1 MDVSVERLAGNQV
14 EMTITV
20 SPADVDSAVQK
31 AVKALAR
38 RVNVPGFRKGKVPRR
53 VLELRLGKD
62 AILAEALEELIPDA
76 YQRAVED
83 SGVHVIDRPVVD
95 DLPELVEGSPY
106 VFKAKVEVLPEVK
119 LGDYRAV
126 RVQKE
131 GVDVSDAD
139 VDRVIEGI
147 RDRLSELVSVDKPA
161 LENGDFA
168 DIDFDGTIDGESR
181 EGLSHKGATLQIGS
195 GTFIPGFEEQLIG
208 MSVGEEREVS
218 VTFPEDY
225 HNEDLAGKQAVFKV
239 KLNDIKE
246 KRLPALDDELAKDAG
261 NYENLDQLR
270 AAVRERLE
278 KEAEARIESE
288 FESKVISEVVDR
300 CDVEIP
306 KVLVDRA
313 VESMVER
320 LKGQLRY
327 RGIDMEQ
334 YLQYRQM
341 TDQQLRD
348 EFVPDAQKQVK
359 TDLVLDAVSEAE
371 GIEVTDEDVDA
382 RLAELAR
389 QFARQPE
396 EMRAL
401 YEKENRVDSL
411 RDSLRV
417 EKTIAKLKEYASMR
431 VVLS

>member
-1 MDVSVERLAGNQV
+1 VDVSVERLAGNQV

-31 AVKALAR
+31 AVKALAG

-53 VLELRLGKD
+53 VLELRLGKE
-62 AILAEALEELIPDA
+62 AILAEALDDLIPDA
-76 YQRAVED
+76 YQRAVEE

-95 DLPELVEGSPY
+95 DLPDLVEGSPY

-119 LGDYRAV
+119 LGDYKAV

-131 GVDVSDAD
+131 GVDVSEAD
-139 VDRVIEGI
+139 VDHAIEGI

-161 LENGDFA
+161 LEDGDFA
-168 DIDFDGTIDGESR
+168 DINFDGTIDGESR
-181 EGLSHKGATLQIGS
+181 EGLSHKGATLQVGG

-208 MSVGEEREVS
+208 MAVGDEREVS
-218 VTFPEDY
+218 VTFPDDY
-225 HNEDLAGKQAVFKV
+225 HNEDLAGKPAVFKV

-246 KRLPALDDELAKDAG
+246 KRRPALDDELAKDAG

-270 AAVRERLE
+270 SAVRERLE
-278 KEAEARIESE
+278 KEAEARVESE
-288 FESKVISEVVDR
+288 FEQKVISEVVDR
-300 CDVEIP
+300 CDVETP

-320 LKGQLRY
+320 LKQTLRY

-341 TDQQLRD
+341 TDQQLRE
-348 EFVPDAQKQVK
+348 EFVPDAQRQVK

-371 GIEVTDEDVDA
+371 GIEVADEDVDE
-382 RLAELAR
+382 RLAELAM

-401 YEKENRVDSL
+401 YEKENRIDSL
-411 RDSLRV
+411 KDSLRV
-417 EKTIAKLKEYASMR
+417 EKTVAKLKEYASMR

>member
-1 MDVSVERLAGNQV
+1 VDVSVERLAGNQV

-20 SPADVDSAVQK
+20 SPEDVDSAVHK
-31 AVKALAR
+31 AVQSIAR
-38 RVNVPGFRKGKVPRR
+38 RVNVPGFRKGKVPKA
-53 VLELRLGKD
+53 VLELRLGKE
-62 AILAEALEELIPDA
+62 AILAEALEDLIPDA
-76 YQRAVED
+76 YQRAVEQ
-83 SGVHVIDRPVVD
+83 SGIHVIDRPVVD
-95 DLPELVEGSPY
+95 DLPELVEGSAY
-106 VFKAKVEVLPEVK
+106 TFKAKVEVLPEVR

-126 RVQKE
+126 RVQKK

-147 RDRLSELVSVDKPA
+147 RDRLSELVSIDKSA
-161 LENGDFA
+161 LEKGDFA
-168 DIDFDGTIDGESR
+168 DIAFEGTVDGAPY
-181 EGLSHKGATLQIGS
+181 EGLSHKGATLEIGG

-208 MSVGEEREVS
+208 MTVGEEREVS
-218 VTFPEDY
+218 VTFPDDY
-225 HNEDLAGKQAVFKV
+225 RNQDLAGKQAVFKV

-246 KRLPALDDELAKDAG
+246 KRPPALDDELAKDAG
-261 NYENLDQLR
+261 DYENLDQLR
-270 AAVRERLE
+270 SAIRESLE
-278 KEAEARIESE
+278 KEAEAGAESE
-288 FESKVISEVVDR
+288 FEDKVISEVVDR

-313 VESMVER
+313 VASMIDGLKER
-320 LKGQLRY
+320 LRY
-327 RGIDMEQ
+327 RGIDMQQ
-334 YLQYRQM
+334 YLQYRRM
-341 TDQQLRD
+341 TGQQLTD
-348 EFVPDAQKQVK
+348 EFVPQAERHVK

-389 QFARQPE
+389 QFAKQPD

-401 YEKENRVDSL
+401 YERENRIDSL
-411 RDSLRV
+411 RDSLRI

>member
-20 SPADVDSAVQK
+20 SPEDVDSAVHK
-31 AVKALAR
+31 AVQSIAR
-38 RVNVPGFRKGKVPRR
+38 RVNVPGFRKGKVPKA
-53 VLELRLGKD
+53 VLELRLGKE
-62 AILAEALEELIPDA
+62 AILAEALEDLIPDV
-76 YQRAVED
+76 YQRAVEQ
-83 SGVHVIDRPVVD
+83 SGIHVIDRPVVD
-95 DLPELVEGSPY
+95 DLPELVEGSAY
-106 VFKAKVEVLPEVK
+106 TFKAKVEVLPEVR

-126 RVQKE
+126 RVQKK

-147 RDRLSELVSVDKPA
+147 RDRLSELVSIDKSA
-161 LENGDFA
+161 LEKGDFA
-168 DIDFDGTIDGESR
+168 DIAFEGTVDGAPY
-181 EGLSHKGATLQIGS
+181 EGLSHKGATLEIGG

-208 MSVGEEREVS
+208 MTVGEEREVS
-218 VTFPEDY
+218 VTFPDDY
-225 HNEDLAGKQAVFKV
+225 RNQDLAGKQAVFKV

-246 KRLPALDDELAKDAG
+246 KRPPALDDELAKDAG
-261 NYENLDQLR
+261 DYENLDQLR
-270 AAVRERLE
+270 SAIRESLE
-278 KEAEARIESE
+278 KEAEAGAESE
-288 FESKVISEVVDR
+288 FEDKVISEVVDR

-313 VESMVER
+313 VASMIDGLKER
-320 LKGQLRY
+320 LRY
-327 RGIDMEQ
+327 RGIDMQQ
-334 YLQYRQM
+334 YLQYRRM
-341 TDQQLRD
+341 TGQQLTD
-348 EFVPDAQKQVK
+348 EFVPQAERHVK

-389 QFARQPE
+389 QFAKQPD

-401 YEKENRVDSL
+401 YERENRIDSL
-411 RDSLRV
+411 RDSLRI
-417 EKTIAKLKEYASMR
+417 EKTIAKLKEYTSMR

>member
-1 MDVSVERLAGNQV
+1 VSVERLAGNQV

-20 SPADVDSAVQK
+20 SPEDVDSAVHK
-31 AVKALAR
+31 AVQSIAR
-38 RVNVPGFRKGKVPRR
+38 RVNVPGFRKGKVPKA
-53 VLELRLGKD
+53 VLELRLGKE
-62 AILAEALEELIPDA
+62 AILAEALEDLIPDA
-76 YQRAVED
+76 YQRAVEQ
-83 SGVHVIDRPVVD
+83 SGIHVIDRPVVD
-95 DLPELVEGSPY
+95 DLPELVEGSAY
-106 VFKAKVEVLPEVK
+106 TFKAKVEVLPEVR

-126 RVQKE
+126 RVQKK

-147 RDRLSELVSVDKPA
+147 RDRLSELVSIDKSA
-161 LENGDFA
+161 LEKGDFA
-168 DIDFDGTIDGESR
+168 DIAFEGTVDGAPY
-181 EGLSHKGATLQIGS
+181 EGLSHKGATLEIGG

-208 MSVGEEREVS
+208 MTVGEEREVS
-218 VTFPEDY
+218 VTFPDDY
-225 HNEDLAGKQAVFKV
+225 RNQDLAGKQAVFKV

-246 KRLPALDDELAKDAG
+246 KRPPALDDELAKDAG
-261 NYENLDQLR
+261 DYENLDQLR
-270 AAVRERLE
+270 SAIRESLE
-278 KEAEARIESE
+278 KEAEAGAESE
-288 FESKVISEVVDR
+288 FEDKVISEVVDR

-313 VESMVER
+313 VASMIDGLKER
-320 LKGQLRY
+320 LRY
-327 RGIDMEQ
+327 RGIDMQQ
-334 YLQYRQM
+334 YLQYRRM
-341 TDQQLRD
+341 TGQQLTD
-348 EFVPDAQKQVK
+348 EFVPQAERHVK

-389 QFARQPE
+389 QFAKQPD

-401 YEKENRVDSL
+401 YERENRIDSL
-411 RDSLRV
+411 RDSLRI